1 MRFGKYEVSETGDV
15 YDTSLDLPIEQFMDN
30 DGHICV
36 RLYINGKYKVWEVKK
51 LMVEAF
57 KIPHNKGDILVI
69 DGDFNIKNFRYISR
83 GEHLN
88 SFRSPKSKKEIV
100 MISDTNETVFKDLT
114 ESAIYIQSLNVT
126 DSDLVTI
133 GMSINFAIGSHK
145 KVYGYR
151 WERR

>member
-15 YDTSLDLPIEQFMDN
+15 YDTSLDLPVEQLMDN
-30 DGHICV
+30 DGRICV
-36 RLYINGKYKVWEVKK
+36 RLYVNGKYKVWEVKK

-69 DGDFNIKNFRYISR
+69 DGDFNIKNFRYVSR

-88 SFRSPKSKKEIV
+88 SFRNPKSKKEIV
-100 MISDTNETVFKDLT
+100 MISDTSETVFKDLT